1 MQAWRVGACQR
12 TPTPAP
18 PPAPLH
24 ELNTD
29 QSIFEA
35 VGSPSGIG
43 FIFSILPIFILSLE
57 KLSSVPTAAG
67 MTAIQIMHPALTPCF
82 GTRPWQILPG
92 PPRSEKKA
100 AQASVSPGLR
110 CRDRMRTA
118 EKASAWK
125 LR

>member
-18 PPAPLH
+18 TPAPLH
-24 ELNTD
+24 EFNTD

-35 VGSPSGIG
+35 AGSPSGIG

-57 KLSSVPTAAG
+57 KLSSVRTGAG

-92 PPRSEKKA
+92 PPRSEKKPV
-100 AQASVSPGLR
+100 QVCVSPGLR
-110 CRDRMRTA
+110 CRARMRSA